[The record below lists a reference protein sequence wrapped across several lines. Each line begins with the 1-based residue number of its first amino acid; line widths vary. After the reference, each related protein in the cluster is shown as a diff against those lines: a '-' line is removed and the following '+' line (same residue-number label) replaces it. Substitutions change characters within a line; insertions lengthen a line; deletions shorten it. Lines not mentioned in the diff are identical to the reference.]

1 MELIWNELEK
11 LKSITDQEQAQ
22 TMIVNLL
29 NKAES
34 VGLL

>member
-1 MELIWNELEK
+1 VELIWNELEQC
-11 LKSITDQEQAQ
+11 KSINDQEQAK
-22 TMIVNLL
+22 TMIINLL